1 MLNILEC
8 SPIAQF
14 AIGIDHKITYW
25 NRACELLTGY
35 SAMEMIGTDRQWQ
48 PFYLH
53 QRPVL
58 ADLIIDND
66 FNEFQKLYNGKSSSR
81 SKFVPSAWEATD
93 FFKNLGGKPR
103 HVFFIAAP
111 ILDTDDRISGAIETL
126 QDITRVVRTEEDLR
140 ASEERYRILTE
151 HVADGVVL
159 IQNGRFIFAN
169 DACSSMFGY
178 RNVEDLFGKNPL
190 DLISDDSKPSF
201 REMGKAFDSGKFTK
215 MVLQMQCLKS
225 DGNEFW
231 VEVHSNVIK
240 WAGEPAFLATIR
252 DITDSKL
259 REIAI
264 EEEAEYLRL
273 ENVRLRSSMKDRYGF
288 GDIIGKSSAMQEI
301 YGLIL
306 KAADSNAN
314 VIIYGE
320 SGTGK
325 ELVAQAIHNLSER
338 REKSFV
344 PVNCGA
350 IPEKLIESEFFGYKK
365 GAFTGANTD
374 KNGYLDLAD
383 GGTLFLDELG
393 ELSLTMQ
400 VKLLRAIDGGGYSPV
415 GSTKT
420 ERSDFRIIGATN
432 SNLGERINKGLMRED
447 FFFRIHV
454 IPITVPPLR
463 NRREDIPLLIE
474 HFLTLHGNGN
484 KINNIPGKILEAM
497 YNYHWPGNVR
507 ELQNVLQRYLT
518 VKRLDLMSSNPK
530 TQPVEMDHAL
540 AEEGNLDNFNLR
552 GVVEDLEKAF
562 ISRTLNQTC
571 WNRTEAATLLGI
583 SRRALFR
590 KMKNFKMI

>member
-1 MLNILEC
+1 
-8 SPIAQF
+8 
-14 AIGIDHKITYW
+14 
-25 NRACELLTGY
+25 
-35 SAMEMIGTDRQWQ
+35 MEMIGTDRQWE
-48 PFYLH
+48 PFYSH

-58 ADLIIDND
+58 ADLIIDDD
-66 FNEFQKLYNGKSSSR
+66 FNEFQKLYRGKTASR
-81 SKFVPSAWEATD
+81 SKCIPSAWEATD
-93 FFKNLGGKPR
+93 FFKNLGGNPR

-111 ILDTDDRISGAIETL
+111 ILDTDGKITGAIETL
-126 QDITRVVRTEEDLR
+126 QDITREVRAEEDLR

-178 RNVEDLFGKNPL
+178 RNVEGLFGKNPV

-201 REMGKAFDSGKFTK
+201 REMGKALDSGKFTK
-215 MVLQMQCLKS
+215 KVLQMQCLKS

-231 VEVHSNVIK
+231 VELHSNVIK

-530 TQPVEMDHAL
+530 TQPVEMDHVL

>member
-215 MVLQMQCLKS
+215 KVLQMQCLKS